1 MPVFNSASL
10 KSTISLVNRLT
21 HIANQYGMVENLGNP
36 TFMEL
41 SVLLKRVK
49 EIQLVRTTE
58 SQTECVDLTYDK
70 EMDCVLYK
78 VRVISDMDSK
88 SPNYFELIPSV
99 ESYATL
105 NSITRAVYLWLK
117 ATYEYKECC
126 AYVNSAEYDILEL
139 LDIPKRVTR

>member
-10 KSTISLVNRLT
+10 KSTINLVNRLT
-21 HIANQYGMVENLGNP
+21 KVANQYGMVENLGNP

-70 EMDCVLYK
+70 EIDCVLYK
-78 VRVISDMDSK
+78 VRVISNMDSE
-88 SPNYFELIPSV
+88 SPSYFELIPSV
-99 ESYATL
+99 EAYGTL
-105 NSITRAVYLWLK
+105 NSVSRAIYLWLK
-117 ATYEYKECC
+117 ATYEYRECI
-126 AYVNSAEYDILEL
+126 AYINSAEYDILGL
-139 LDIPKRVTR
+139 LDIPRK

>member
-21 HIANQYGMVENLGNP
+21 QIANQYSMVENLGNP

-41 SVLLKRVK
+41 SVLLKQVK

-70 EMDCVLYK
+70 EIDCVLYK
-78 VRVISDMDSK
+78 VRVISDIDSK
-88 SPNYFELIPSV
+88 SPSYFELIPSV
-99 ESYATL
+99 EAYGTL
-105 NSITRAVYLWLK
+105 NSVSRAIYLWLK

-126 AYVNSAEYDILEL
+126 AYVNSVEYDILRL
-139 LDIPKRVTR
+139 LYIPKRVTQ